1 MAWSDKR
8 TWGTDMP
15 PIEGDLVVVPENMAL
30 YVDQTTPVLEGIL
43 VNGGKLIFADENSDI
58 KVHTGFITLHGG
70 EFVAG
75 TEEKPYQSK
84 L

>member
-15 PIEGDLVVVPENMAL
+15 PIEGDLVVVPENMVL
-30 YVDQTTPVLEGIL
+30 YVDESTPVLEGIV
-43 VNGGKLIFADENSDI
+43 VNKGKLIFADEGGSI
-58 KVHTGFITLHGG
+58 EVHTGFITLNGG
-70 EFVAG
+70 EFIAG
-75 TEEKPYQSK
+75 TEENPYQSN